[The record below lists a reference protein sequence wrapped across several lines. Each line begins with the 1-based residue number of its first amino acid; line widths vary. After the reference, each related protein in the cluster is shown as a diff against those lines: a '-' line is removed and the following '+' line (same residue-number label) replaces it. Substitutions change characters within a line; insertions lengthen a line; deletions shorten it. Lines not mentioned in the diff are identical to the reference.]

1 MRSVID
7 AREHVS
13 EVDPMSG
20 KYPLNFLRRVSAGR
34 ILSQIGAAIARTLS
48 QAIDNEG
55 SLVPIPVRAVAAR
68 RGYDLRRPRD

>member
-34 ILSQIGAAIARTLS
+34 ILSQIGAAIA
-48 QAIDNEG
+48 NEG